1 MPKILKDFSGKEKY
15 DDLYKWSMEKY
26 RYLSALGALGIV
38 IIIAFVVFSYVYAI
52 CSSDIPTWAKW
63 LILTR

>member
-1 MPKILKDFSGKEKY
+1 
-15 DDLYKWSMEKY
+15 MEKY